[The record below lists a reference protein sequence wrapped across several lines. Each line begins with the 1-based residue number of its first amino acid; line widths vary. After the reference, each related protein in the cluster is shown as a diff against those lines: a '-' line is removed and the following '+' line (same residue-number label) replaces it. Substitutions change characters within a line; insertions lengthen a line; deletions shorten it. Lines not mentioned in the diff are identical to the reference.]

1 MVLKGEFNFNLDNLK
16 YFAGHSLEYSAL
28 VSSGSLKF
36 EDAIFLLHEHDN
48 ARFSACWEGQDCDS
62 WLRLFKIN

>member
-16 YFAGHSLEYSAL
+16 YFAGHSLGEYSAL

-36 EDAIFLLHEHDN
+36 EDAILLHERGK
-48 ARFSACWEGQDCDS
+48 AMQDS
-62 WLRLFKIN
+62 VPVGKEV